1 MIKTTQLTNQLLSIS
16 SKIKG
21 VKLFDY
27 DFTSIDLKEIIK
39 TDIMS
44 YFDNIKRINIDIRM
58 EEIKDARILY
68 PACLLEIEMLLS
80 FDLNIEEGDVEI
92 ITKYLQHNFLNGL
105 AKYNCWKL
113 LNIYFSNFKWIMNC
127 FINLYLIKIF
137 SMSKQK
143 NSGNAKSKT
152 NKQSN
157 SGSYV
162 GLKYIKRT
170 GPEGTKGVKTGGRP
184 KK

>member
-105 AKYNCWKL
+105 AKYNC
-113 LNIYFSNFKWIMNC
+113 
-127 FINLYLIKIF
+127 
-137 SMSKQK
+137 
-143 NSGNAKSKT
+143 
-152 NKQSN
+152 
-157 SGSYV
+157 
-162 GLKYIKRT
+162 
-170 GPEGTKGVKTGGRP
+170 
-184 KK
+184 